1 MFCFFFLVFDPFNVV
16 AVVCFFHLFIFEP
29 DRIQKFQVEQFVC
42 GVWIVKY
49 ENGNGKMRDT
59 IEGTHESI
67 FEMNSFI
74 VEICRPVSYLF
85 FLTLDLSHI

>member
-1 MFCFFFLVFDPFNVV
+1 M
-16 AVVCFFHLFIFEP
+16 
-29 DRIQKFQVEQFVC
+29 
-42 GVWIVKY
+42 WIVKY
-49 ENGNGKMRDT
+49 ENGNEKMRDT

-74 VEICRPVSYLF
+74 VEICRPVSHLF